1 MGMALSEQE
10 RKLLEQLEASLM
22 AEDPKF
28 AQTLSGAGG
37 IRIHRRRATL
47 AGLGFVVGLLLLV
60 VGVQIHPAVSIVG
73 FVIML
78 AATIIGVSSW
88 QRVTGESQPRVPTP
102 GPGPGPQG
110 PSKPSNQDFMEKLEE
125 RWRKRQDGGDL

>member
-1 MGMALSEQE
+1 MALSEQE

-47 AGLGFVVGLLLLV
+47 AGLGFVAGLLLLV
-60 VGVQIHPAVSIVG
+60 VGVQIHPAVSIAG
-73 FVIML
+73 FVLML
-78 AATIIGVSSW
+78 ASAIIGVSSW
-88 QRVTGESQPRVPTP
+88 QRVAGEGEPRVPTP
-102 GPGPGPQG
+102 GPDNSPAPN
-110 PSKPSNQDFMEKLEE
+110 SQDFMEKLEE
-125 RWRKRQDGGDL
+125 RWRRRQDGRDS